1 MSYVA
6 SRLSVVKPSVSMAAS
21 QAAKAL
27 CARGVDVIELSSERR
42 SSGVNARR
50 RLWTVTLSTATGEE
64 MLTEAIARIN
74 AAVAHVE

>member
-21 QAAKAL
+21 QAAKVL
-27 CARGVDVIELSSERR
+27 CAGGVDVIELSSERR
-42 SSGVNARR
+42 SSGVSARR